1 MTCNYGGCLL
11 AAVAD
16 TQGDG
21 VADTQGDGAT
31 ETISKTEKR
40 KYLRE
45 NTPSS
50 PPPPHPLTH
59 THPHPHPHSHTC
71 TCRYRPVH
79 I

>member
-21 VADTQGDGAT
+21 VADTQGDGPT

-50 PPPPHPLTH
+50 PPPP
-59 THPHPHPHSHTC
+59 PHPHTPSPSPTLTHMHM
-71 TCRYRPVH
+71 
-79 I
+79 